1 MKSIYKLYPGNAL
14 FIPGPHTISHHFI
27 QHY

>member
-14 FIPGPHTISHHFI
+14 NIPAVHIISHHFI
-27 QHY
+27 QHN